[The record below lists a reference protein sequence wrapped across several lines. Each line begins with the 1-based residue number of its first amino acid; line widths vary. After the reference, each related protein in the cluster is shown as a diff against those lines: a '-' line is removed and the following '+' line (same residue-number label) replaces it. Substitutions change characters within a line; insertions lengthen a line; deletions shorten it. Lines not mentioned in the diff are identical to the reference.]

1 MTRYLLT
8 SAAMAA
14 ALIATNAARA
24 ADPTPVVVSP
34 ALISPP
40 QAPAAQDWTGPY
52 IGIHGGYGK
61 PYFTGFW
68 DNPEWSEGCGCFF
81 NDGGAVDFLAKPGVL
96 GGIHA
101 GYNFQRGSVVFGIE
115 VDATAARLGM
125 AGSFINL
132 NDGTPQSSGNAFFA
146 VDLLASVRAR
156 LGMAFGD
163 FHAYGTVGVGYV
175 GAEFGANTSDSHP
188 LDTAVVSLSGF
199 GLAFG
204 GGMEWRATER
214 VSLRGEFLRYRL
226 NEVRDVRGL
235 GDGDSAPENFV
246 TFRGVSTLRLG
257 MSFHF

>member
-1 MTRYLLT
+1 MSGRFLASV
-8 SAAMAA
+8 SAAA
-14 ALIATNAARA
+14 
-24 ADPTPVVVSP
+24 VS
-34 ALISPP
+34 AFMVST
-40 QAPAAQDWTGPY
+40 AAAQDWTGPY
-52 IGIHGGYGK
+52 VGIHGGYGK

-68 DNPEWSEGCGCFF
+68 DNPYYDDYWWFFYEEWQYYDLGPDDPCPYCWFG
-81 NDGGAVDFLAKPGVL
+81 DGGPVDFLAKSGVL

-101 GYNFQRGSVVFGIE
+101 GYNFQRGSVVFGVE

-132 NDGTPQSSGNAFFA
+132 NDGTPQTSGNAFFS

-163 FHAYGTVGVGYV
+163 LHAYGTVGVGYV

-188 LDTAVVSLSGF
+188 RDAAVVSLSGF
-199 GLAFG
+199 GLVFG
-204 GGMEWRATER
+204 GGVEWRATER

-235 GDGDSAPENFV
+235 GDGDTAPENFV
-246 TFRGVSTLRLG
+246 TFNGVSTLRLG